1 MATPKVMV
9 NVVDVNKSFARF
21 IQYASRGEARKRLNA
36 PVLLT
41 ADALAQRMKA
51 TAPVGPDDAHIR
63 DAITFTQRG
72 NSAAV
77 GLLAQDFGGD
87 SAGDGTGATMA
98 EVALYNEYS
107 PNKQPFMRAAA
118 EADDGPFRRR
128 IEDALQSI
136 ERALSSGL

>member
-41 ADALAQRMKA
+41 ADALA
-51 TAPVGPDDAHIR
+51 DDAHIR

-118 EADDGPFRRR
+118 EAEDGPFRRR